1 MTSKARQMK
10 AQGLDVISFAA
21 GEPDFGTP
29 EPICDAAIEA
39 LRAGATKYTAS
50 SGTPELKAAI
60 VEKFRRENGLDYR
73 PEQIVVSC
81 GAKHSVFN
89 TLMVLVEPGDEVIL
103 LAPYWMTYADQV
115 VLAGGRPV
123 AIALD
128 PESGFV
134 PTLEQLRAAISPR
147 TKAIILN
154 SPCNP
159 TGAVLP
165 RATLK
170 EIAALALRHDFWIIA
185 DEIYERL
192 IYSADHQSIGALGA
206 EVKDRTITISG
217 CSKSFAMTGWRIGY
231 AAAPAEVAQAMSNL
245 QDQVTSNPTTFAQA
259 GAIAALNCDADVVD
273 AMRDE
278 FRARR
283 DLMLALLQA
292 IPGLSTPTPGGAFYV
307 FPDVSAFL
315 GDRCPTDAD
324 LADYLLN
331 EAHVATVAG
340 SVFEGPGHVRLSY
353 SAGRTDIERGVA
365 RIAEA
370 LGKLL

>member
-1 MTSKARQMK
+1 MK

-29 EPICDAAIEA
+29 DPICDAAIEA
-39 LRAGATKYTAS
+39 MRAGATKYTAS

-60 VEKFRRENGLDYR
+60 VEKFRQENGLEFRTD
-73 PEQIVVSC
+73 QIVVSC

-89 TLMVLVEPGDEVIL
+89 SLMVLVEPGDEVIL

-115 VLAGGRPV
+115 ILAGGTPV
-123 AIALD
+123 AIPLG

-134 PTLEQLRAAISPR
+134 PSLEQLQAAISAR

-170 EIAALALRHDFWIIA
+170 EIAALALRHDFWIVA

-192 IYSADHQSIGALGA
+192 IYDARHDSIAALGA
-206 EVKDRTITISG
+206 EVRERTVTISG

-231 AAAPAEVAQAMSNL
+231 AAAPVAVAQAMSNL

-259 GAIAALNCDADVVD
+259 GAIAALRCDASVVD

-278 FRARR
+278 FRGRR
-283 DLMLALLQA
+283 DLMLSRLRE
-292 IPGLSTPTPGGAFYV
+292 IPGLATPTPQGAFYV
-307 FPDVSAFL
+307 FPDVRAFL
-315 GDRCPTDAD
+315 GERCPTDVD
-324 LADYLLN
+324 LADYLLS

-340 SVFEGPGHVRLSY
+340 SVFEGPGHLRLSY
-353 SAGRTDIERGVA
+353 SASRADIERGVD

-370 LGKLL
+370 LERLL